1 MGALCD
7 DSGAGSS
14 WLTDT
19 GDVFLPRSSSLD
31 RSEER
36 ETGRERGFVHVP
48 NVKTDI
54 MDEDKLKTFEMRH
67 FGSGSKHLFK
77 TSLAFYHQK
86 PSFNYWQIKPLVIV
100 FIKAG
105 YFYGKSNGFCSSQV
119 DPVGTLNSDVNGFDL

>member
-36 ETGRERGFVHVP
+36 ETGRERETLRP
-48 NVKTDI
+48 CAECKKTDVI
-54 MDEDKLKTFEMRH
+54 EEDKLKTFEMRH

-86 PSFNYWQIKPLVIV
+86 PSF
-100 FIKAG
+100 
-105 YFYGKSNGFCSSQV
+105 
-119 DPVGTLNSDVNGFDL
+119 